1 MMSGYNESMSFWMRE
16 WDQSW
21 HSETYTEL
29 NLNEGSVYGSIN
41 PYTGIETFE
50 GIPYAMP
57 PVGAEGRW
65 KPPRAFETF
74 DELGKDE
81 DMVQSYVAC
90 HQIGMKFE
98 TFSKVCNKAGNNA
111 AIKLETLLHQSWK
124 PWLKLGCVL
133 RMVVASVV

>member
-1 MMSGYNESMSFWMRE
+1 MKSGVHELSVRRFGRPQGFSLFRRSLNEVMDFWMRE

-29 NLNEGSVYGSIN
+29 KLNQGNVYGEIN
-41 PYTGIETFE
+41 PYTGIEKFE

-65 KPPRAFETF
+65 KPPKSFDTF
-74 DELGKDE
+74 DELGKDQ

-90 HQIGMKFE
+90 HQIG
-98 TFSKVCNKAGNNA
+98 KV
-111 AIKLETLLHQSWK
+111 
-124 PWLKLGCVL
+124 
-133 RMVVASVV
+133 